1 MPSTN
6 GQNNE
11 VVSMKK
17 VMFLI
22 AMLSLGT
29 LCLAGT
35 AREDA
40 TDRLDNA
47 TNVLHEIMGMPDNG
61 IPEEVLEHAKCVAV
75 VPHMVKAGF
84 VFGGKGGKGVAT
96 CRTAKGWS
104 APAFITIS
112 GGSWGLQIGVEA
124 VDLVMII
131 QNEKGMQKL
140 LSSNFQLGADASAAA
155 GPVGRHASAGTDWKL
170 DTEILTYSR
179 AKGAFAGLTLEGASI
194 RQDNDSRHAIYG
206 PKVTTR
212 ALLLGKVPAP
222 SVTKPFLAEI
232 RGAKAQAVAGGK
244 AEAKSEARSE
254 AKENV
259 TVTGCL
265 QKGDGAGEFSMI
277 AADGMTWEL
286 HSKSI
291 NLDNHLGHTVTV
303 TGPRTRESKAQEKA
317 EEKGEGVVK
326 ASSKEQYADLGVTS
340 LKMVSET
347 CSK

>member
-1 MPSTN
+1 
-6 GQNNE
+6 
-11 VVSMKK
+11 MKK
-17 VMFLI
+17 AMFLL

-29 LCLAGT
+29 LCRAAT

-61 IPEEVLEHAKCVAV
+61 IPEEVLEHAKCIAV
-75 VPHMVKAGF
+75 VPRLGKAGF
-84 VFGGKGGKGVAT
+84 IFGGKGGKGVAT
-96 CRTAKGWS
+96 CRTANGWS
-104 APAFITIS
+104 APAFITFS
-112 GGSWGLQIGVEA
+112 GGSWGLQIGVET

-140 LSSNFQLGADASAAA
+140 LSSNFQIGADASAAA

-179 AKGAFAGLTLEGASI
+179 DKGAFAGLTLEGASI
-194 RQDNDSRHAIYG
+194 RQDDDSRQAIYG
-206 PKVTTR
+206 RKATTR

-222 SVTKPFLAEI
+222 TAARPFLAAI
-232 RGAKAQAVAGGK
+232 RGAKAQAVAEGK
-244 AEAKSEARSE
+244 GEAKSEVKSE

-265 QKGDGAGEFSMI
+265 QRGEDAGEFSMI
-277 AADGMTWEL
+277 ARDGKTWEL
-286 HSKSI
+286 HSTSI
-291 NLDNHLGHTVTV
+291 KLDNHLGHTVTV
-303 TGPRTRESKAQEKA
+303 TGPRTHESKAQEKA
-317 EEKGEGVVK
+317 EEKREGAVK
-326 ASSKEQYADLGVTS
+326 ASSKEEYADLGVTS

-347 CSK
+347 CNK